1 MVMRRFVYLPI
12 LLVVI
17 AVLFS
22 ACAKRQTTSE
32 TTASPQGQLRI
43 AVVPKG
49 TAHSF
54 WLTVKAG
61 AEQAGQEEGVQIL
74 WKGPAEETD
83 VEGQQRIL
91 EDFIN
96 QKVDAIVMAACDADG
111 MVPIVKQAMAAGIP
125 VITIDSGVNSDDPLS
140 FVATDNVAAA
150 AKAAEVLCELVGG
163 KGKVGMIPFIKGA
176 ASSEQREQ
184 GFREGIKKCPG
195 VTLGPVLYSQSQVE
209 RAMQVT
215 EDMLTANPD
224 LVGIFAANEPGAVGA
239 ATVLEQRGLAG
250 KVKLVA
256 FDAAQPEIDALR
268 RGTIQALIVQ
278 NPFKMGYEG
287 VKLAVKAIKGDRAS
301 IPKRVDTG
309 VTVVTKENIDNPE
322 VQELLKERK

>member
-1 MVMRRFVYLPI
+1 MLRRRYMLGALALI
-12 LLVVI
+12 LVFL
-17 AVLFS
+17 S
-22 ACAKRQTTSE
+22 ACAKREAPSGGAGAPSSQ
-32 TTASPQGQLRI
+32 QLRI

-125 VITIDSGVNSDDPLS
+125 VITIDSGVNSDAPLS

-163 KGKVGMIPFIKGA
+163 EGKVGMIPFIKGA

-184 GFREGIKKCPG
+184 GFREGLKRCPG

-287 VKLAVKAIKGDRAS
+287 VKLAVRAVRGDRAS

-309 VTVVTKENIDNPE
+309 VTVVTKENLDSPE
-322 VQELLKERK
+322 VQELLKERR

>member
-1 MVMRRFVYLPI
+1 MQYGRRQFI
-12 LLVVI
+12 RATLVASLGATFALTACQPEQRPGSVQVI
-17 AVLFS
+17 GTPKSGSVS
-22 ACAKRQTTSE
+22 AS
-32 TTASPQGQLRI
+32 
-43 AVVPKG
+43 V
-49 TAHSF
+49 
-54 WLTVKAG
+54 
-61 AEQAGQEEGVQIL
+61 
-74 WKGPAEETD
+74 
-83 VEGQQRIL
+83 
-91 EDFIN
+91 
-96 QKVDAIVMAACDADG
+96 
-111 MVPIVKQAMAAGIP
+111 
-125 VITIDSGVNSDDPLS
+125 SGVHEADP
-140 FVATDNVAAA
+140 AAA
-150 AKAAEVLCELVGG
+150 AKAAEVLCQLVGG

-239 ATVLEQRGLAG
+239 ATVLEQRKLAG

-256 FDAAQPEIDALR
+256 FDAAQPEIDALK

-309 VTVVTKENIDNPE
+309 VTVVTKENLDSPE
-322 VQELLKERK
+322 VQELLKERQ